1 MQRTQRSFY
10 KENKR
15 RRERFVLLKRTQK
28 NARTL
33 SSFEKNG
40 CPTLQETLDRR
51 GRHKPCQA
59 HGWSIGRHGSSCLPS
74 QVHRAAGP
82 QPRPSIK
89 QQQSCRRQLAG
100 TRMWLLNFS
109 SWTTRPTTQGPRTAA
124 WFLPRGTRRA
134 STTWWGIW
142 WKLQRKCFST
152 LWKRTKLE
160 TILTR
165 WSVAQAGS
173 NDEKNWGQKS
183 RWTVPFRECWLLL

>member
-10 KENKR
+10 KERKR

-40 CPTLQETLDRR
+40 CPICKKLWIVVV
-51 GRHKPCQA
+51 GISHARHMA
-59 HGWSIGRHGSSCLPS
+59 EALEGMG
-74 QVHRAAGP
+74 AAV
-82 QPRPSIK
+82 SLLKIH
-89 QQQSCRRQLAG
+89 SCR
-100 TRMWLLNFS
+100 S
-109 SWTTRPTTQGPRTAA
+109 TTAAIDKAAAELSTAIGGDEDVTVVFQFLDNAAYYPRTKDGCLVPAKRDEESI
-124 WFLPRGTRRA
+124 FHLV
-134 STTWWGIW
+134 GIW

-165 WSVAQAGS
+165 WPVAQAGS
-173 NDEKNWGQKS
+173 NDEKNWKS
-183 RWTVPFRECWLLL
+183 KILLDCPFK